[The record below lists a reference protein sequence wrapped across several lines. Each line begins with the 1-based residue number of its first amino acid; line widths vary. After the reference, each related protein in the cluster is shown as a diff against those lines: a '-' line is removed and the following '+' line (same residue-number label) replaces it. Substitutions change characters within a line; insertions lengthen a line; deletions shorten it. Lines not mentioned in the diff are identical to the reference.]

1 MFACQSLIRYGNSGD
16 IALIMMLTV
25 DKSDQNLEAK
35 LLGLRDVLSRTAN
48 HGRLSIA
55 YSGGLDSR
63 FLAFFAARNGFDVE
77 LLHAS
82 AAHVSQAE
90 TSDAVRR
97 AQDMGLTVRVVYPQ
111 LPSPQQLAQAG
122 RDRCYVCKRAIFTAL
137 LAEAAAPLCDGSNA
151 SDTLVFRPGSR
162 AIRELGVHTPLA
174 DAGLTKPQIRTAA
187 TKLGLADPQQ
197 PARPCLLTRFDYGDA
212 PDEKRLQLTQ
222 QAEEFLSGLPQ
233 LSAGFRV
240 RWLGQRPL
248 LHVSA
253 ANALTDKD
261 LSSICEQLTEKIP
274 ELRGVQAEV
283 MENLSGWFDRKV
295 DDLSR

>member
-1 MFACQSLIRYGNSGD
+1 
-16 IALIMMLTV
+16 MLDLVYFV
-25 DKSDQNLEAK
+25 DNVMLKADKNDQNLETK
-35 LLGLRDVLSRTAN
+35 LLCLREILSRTTDQ
-48 HGRLSIA
+48 GGLSIA

-137 LAEAAAPLCDGSNA
+137 LAEAVAPLCDGSNA

-162 AIRELGVHTPLA
+162 AIRELGVHTPLT

-253 ANALTDKD
+253 ASRLTDKE
-261 LSSICEQLTEKIP
+261 LGSICEQLTERMPALCGLK
-274 ELRGVQAEV
+274 AEV
-283 MENLSGWFDRKV
+283 MENLSGWFDRKIG
-295 DDLSR
+295 DLSR